1 MTSDPILDELR
12 KVCDEGARP
21 ADDTDTVA
29 DLPARYVAT
38 PATTQEVS
46 EVLRLAT
53 EHDLRVVAR
62 GTGTK
67 LTWGAAPTGAD
78 LVLDTTR
85 ISGVVEHAAGDLVV
99 VVRAGTSVET
109 LQATLADSGQQLALD
124 VAHRGAT
131 IGGTVATNTSGPRRL
146 LYGTLRDLL
155 IGITF
160 VRADGVVAKAGGKVV
175 KNVAGY
181 DFGKLLIGSY
191 GTLGLVTQIAFRLH
205 PLPMASRVLSV
216 EVRDA
221 QAAGRVVAEM
231 VGSQVVPSAVEVDQ
245 PAEGP
250 ITVAVLIEGTEDG
263 VSGRAA
269 LTAQMLGTGAAD
281 GEAPPW
287 FGRYPFDAS
296 ADVGLKLTTE
306 ITGLPKLLTAVRHA
320 ADRHGVPIG
329 VRGSAAGVLYAAL
342 PTSVSSPAAA
352 DVVDDLRAASTSYSG
367 SVVVL
372 TAPAA
377 VRDAVDMW
385 GPVPGIDLMRRLKDQ
400 LDPDHRLAPGRF
412 VGGI

>member
-1 MTSDPILDELR
+1 MTSDVILDDLR
-12 KVCDEGARP
+12 KVCDESARP
-21 ADDTDTVA
+21 ADDTDVVA
-29 DLPARYVAT
+29 DVSARYVAS
-38 PATTQEVS
+38 PATTEEVS

-53 EHDLRVVAR
+53 QHDLRVVAR
-62 GTGTK
+62 GAGTK
-67 LTWGAAPTGAD
+67 LGWGAAPTGLD
-78 LVLDTTR
+78 LILDTTR

-99 VVRAGTSVET
+99 VVLAGTPVEN

-124 VAHRGAT
+124 VPEDGAT
-131 IGGTVATNTSGPRRL
+131 VGGAVATNTSGPRRM

-155 IGITF
+155 IGVTF

-191 GTLGLVTQIAFRLH
+191 GTLGLVTQAAFRLH
-205 PLPMASRVLSV
+205 PLPMARSVLSA
-216 EVRDA
+216 EFRDA
-221 QAAGRVVAEM
+221 EEAGRVVAEM

-296 ADVGLKLTTE
+296 EEVGLKLTTE
-306 ITGLPKLLTAVRHA
+306 IAGLPKLLTAVRHA

-329 VRGSAAGVLYAAL
+329 VRGSATGVLYAAL
-342 PTSVSSPAAA
+342 RANTEPESVAA
-352 DVVDDLRAASTSYSG
+352 VVEDLRGSADSYAG

-377 VRDAVDMW
+377 VRDAIDMW
-385 GPVPGIDLMRRLKDQ
+385 GPVPGLDLMRRLKDQ